1 MDLLHIAHEMT
12 SHEELSNV
20 EMMPNMDGNENLD
33 DTTTLNVIATH
44 ETALSELAATI
55 SSHGSHPE
63 GISPAR
69 SEDGEE
75 QALEVHEVI
84 ELQAYDERKWITEQV
99 KAGGIA
105 LWTWACADGV
115 SSFSIVSRQSIY
127 SPV

>member
-1 MDLLHIAHEMT
+1 MT
-12 SHEELSNV
+12 SHEEMSNA
-20 EMMPNMDGNENLD
+20 ELIPDMDGNENSN

-55 SSHGSHPE
+55 SSHNGHPE

-99 KAGGIA
+99 NVGSIA
-105 LWTWACADGV
+105 L
-115 SSFSIVSRQSIY
+115 RN
-127 SPV
+127 